1 MDTDHQEQHR
11 GGEILSPEI
20 PRVNLEEEE
29 EKNIKMEM
37 PVLVDSG
44 SPSDENLPY
53 EKETPHGLGKVPYEK
68 EALHNLRELPC
79 ENKRLIEPLTITG
92 VSVNVDREVRE
103 DIILEDIRLNRHA
116 YSEFEEM
123 PMEGEQRSQGN
134 HFEYGNLIIF
144 KKLLKNFKRYRK
156 KKI

>member
-44 SPSDENLPY
+44 SPSHQNLPY

-79 ENKRLIEPLTITG
+79 ENEALIEPLTITG
-92 VSVNVDREVRE
+92 VPVNVDREVEE
-103 DIILEDIRLNRHA
+103 DVIMDRHA
-116 YSEFEEM
+116 YSDFDEM

-144 KKLLKNFKRYRK
+144 KKLLKNFKKYRK